1 MSFERTEKLF
11 GSTAMQIFKNS
22 TVAVIGIG
30 GVGGYAAEALVRS
43 GLGNI
48 IIVDFDKI
56 EKSNINRQIWAIE
69 SSIGKLKVE
78 VAKKRLLDINPQLKI
93 NAITDRFCKDN
104 KEIIL
109 APPIDFVVDAIDS
122 SEDKIDLLTFCVK
135 NNIPVI
141 SCMGSA
147 RRKDPTKVKY
157 GELNDPTTCPFA
169 KKIRKGL
176 RKKGI
181 EEKISTVFSDEKPV
195 DIILGDSL
203 PSCCSVPATA
213 GMAAAAYVC
222 QKLTCP

>member
-11 GSTAMQIFKNS
+11 GLTAMEIFENS
-22 TVAVIGIG
+22 NVAVIGIG

-43 GLGNI
+43 GIGNI
-48 IIVDFDKI
+48 TIVDFDKI
-56 EKSNINRQIWAIE
+56 EKSNINRQIWALE
-69 SSIGKLKVE
+69 SSVGKLKVD
-78 VAKKRLLDINPQLKI
+78 VAKKRLLDINPLLKI
-93 NAITDRFCKDN
+93 NAIADRFCNEN

-122 SEDKIDLLTFCVK
+122 SEDKIDLLAFCVN

-141 SCMGSA
+141 SCMGAA

-157 GELNDPTTCPFA
+157 GEINNPTTCPFA

-181 EEKISTVFSDEKPV
+181 EEKIPTVFSDEIPV
-195 DIILGDSL
+195 DIIPGDSL
-203 PSCCSVPATA
+203 PSCCTVPAAA

-222 QKLTCP
+222 QKLSCP

>member
-11 GSTAMQIFKNS
+11 GLTAMEIFENS
-22 TVAVIGIG
+22 NVAVIGIG

-43 GLGNI
+43 GIGNI
-48 IIVDFDKI
+48 TIVDFDKI
-56 EKSNINRQIWAIE
+56 EKSNINRQIWALE
-69 SSIGKLKVE
+69 SSVGKLKVD
-78 VAKKRLLDINPQLKI
+78 VAKKRLLDINPLLKI
-93 NAITDRFCKDN
+93 NAIADRFCNEN

-122 SEDKIDLLTFCVK
+122 SEDKIELLSFCVN
-135 NNIPVI
+135 NNISVI
-141 SCMGSA
+141 SCMGAA

-157 GELNDPTTCPFA
+157 GEINNPTTCPFA

-181 EEKISTVFSDEKPV
+181 EEKIPTVFSDEIPV
-195 DIILGDSL
+195 DIIPGDSL
-203 PSCCSVPATA
+203 PSCCTVPAAA

-222 QKLTCP
+222 QKLSCP